1 MVVVCYS
8 LTVRYHPLNDEPSD
22 EKNRIASPHER
33 AEFMEPILRNMG
45 KAVEVRKPCRTDK
58 RSDHIRQAWR
68 GESFTNN
75 RIINMHCLYTAI
87 PYFLTTIC
95 ILARTRAC
103 GALDISFFPTYKNP
117 CLRKNE
123 GEVLYIAKTNINGSL
138 DIEQRGITAFSFFS
152 FLFFAHF
159 AYLSLWFWGLGSL
172 F

>member
-1 MVVVCYS
+1 MQDRQKVGPHPSS
-8 LTVRYHPLNDEPSD
+8 L
-22 EKNRIASPHER
+22 A
-33 AEFMEPILRNMG
+33 G
-45 KAVEVRKPCRTDK
+45 
-58 RSDHIRQAWR
+58 
-68 GESFTNN
+68 GSFTNN